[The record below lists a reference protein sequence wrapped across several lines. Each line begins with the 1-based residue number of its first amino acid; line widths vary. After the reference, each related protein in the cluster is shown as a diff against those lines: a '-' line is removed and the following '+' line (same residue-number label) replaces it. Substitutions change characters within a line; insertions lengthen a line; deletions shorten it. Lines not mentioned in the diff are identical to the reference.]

1 MEEPMPETKT
11 DRIAPVRK
19 SITVPWKPD
28 VAFRRFTDG
37 IAEWWPLSTHSV
49 SESAE
54 STCAF
59 EGEMGGRIYET
70 GPDGAEHLWGTV
82 TAWEPPRRL
91 AFTWHPG
98 RPEDTRQ
105 EVEVAFHAAGEG
117 TRVELV
123 HTGWE
128 HLGNAAA
135 ETRAGYE
142 RGWDFVL
149 GRYAG

>member
-1 MEEPMPETKT
+1 MPETKS

-19 SITVPWKPD
+19 SITVPWTPEA
-28 VAFRRFTDG
+28 AFRRFTAG
-37 IAEWWPLSTHSV
+37 IAEWWPLATHGV

-54 STCAF
+54 AGVAI
-59 EGEMGGRIYET
+59 EGRVGGRIVET
-70 GPDGAEHLWGTV
+70 GPDGAEHVWGTV
-82 TAWEPPRRL
+82 TAWEPPRRV

-98 RPEDTRQ
+98 RPADMRQ
-105 EVEVAFHAAGEG
+105 DVSVAFHAADGG

-128 HLGNAAA
+128 HLGEKAAKM
-135 ETRAGYE
+135 RAGYNS
-142 RGWDFVL
+142 GWDFVL

>member
-1 MEEPMPETKT
+1 MPETKS

-19 SITVPWKPD
+19 SITVALGLEP
-28 VAFRRFTDG
+28 AFRRFTEG
-37 IAEWWPLSTHSV
+37 IAGWWPLATHSV
-49 SESAE
+49 SGAADAS
-54 STCAF
+54 CAI
-59 EGEMGGRIYET
+59 EGRIGGRIVET

-98 RPEDTRQ
+98 RTADAHQ
-105 EVEVAFHAAGEG
+105 EVEVTFRPAGEG

-128 HLGNAAA
+128 RLGARAGEA
-135 ETRAGYE
+135 RAGYDA
-142 RGWDFVL
+142 GWDVVL

>member
-1 MEEPMPETKT
+1 MPETKS

-19 SITVPWKPD
+19 SVTVPIWPEA
-28 VAFRRFTDG
+28 AFRRFTEG
-37 IAEWWPLSTHSV
+37 IAGWWPLATHSV

-54 STCAF
+54 ASCAI
-59 EGEMGGRIYET
+59 EGRVAGRILET
-70 GPDGAEHLWGTV
+70 APDGAEHVWGTV
-82 TAWEPPRRL
+82 TAWEPPGRL

-105 EVEVAFHAAGEG
+105 EVEVTFRAAGEG

-128 HLGNAAA
+128 RLGERAS
-135 ETRAGYE
+135 ETRARYDA
-142 RGWDFVL
+142 GWDLVL